1 MEATVIAA
9 MRPPMNREHNERHP
23 FYTSMG
29 VARNE
34 LRRAARGP
42 VRPE

>member
-1 MEATVIAA
+1 MEAAVIAA
-9 MRPPMNREHNERHP
+9 MEPPLNRSHNHRHP

-34 LRRAARGP
+34 LRRAAR
-42 VRPE
+42 R